1 MRHVI
6 TNHFRAGSF
15 VRSVGVLTSGTL
27 GARAILALSLPVV
40 TRLYSPDDF
49 ELLAL
54 YMAVLSLGTVIA
66 SLRLNMAITLPVEDG
81 EAANLLTLS
90 LMAAVGFGIMLSVPV
105 IAAPDAIAGLLR
117 QPDLQSFLWMFPV
130 GVALAAVYQALQYW
144 ASRKRRFGLVARTR
158 VARAVGGA
166 GTQLGLGAAGIAP
179 FGLLLGHMIYSGL
192 GSFSLARDLLRQD
205 RAVLAAVSPA
215 AMRRAL
221 SAYRRFP
228 IWSVPEA
235 LANSAGVQVPVILIA
250 AAAAG
255 PEAGYLALAMQVM
268 AMPMALVGQS
278 VAQVFIAEAPERLRA
293 GTLPAFTRRTS
304 LTLFKLG
311 AAVLIPVG
319 LLSPLVFPPLFG
331 DEWGRAGEIV
341 LWMTPWHILQFTA
354 SPVSTVLHVTG
365 RLRTAMILQV
375 AGAVLRIG
383 AVVTAAAL
391 AADSLSEVYALSG
404 ALFYGIYLG
413 LVLWSSHENQ
423 VRIENSR

>member
-1 MRHVI
+1 M
-6 TNHFRAGSF
+6 
-15 VRSVGVLTSGTL
+15 
-27 GARAILALSLPVV
+27 ALSLPVL
-40 TRLYSPDDF
+40 TRIYSPEDF
-49 ELLAL
+49 DFLAV
-54 YMAVLSLGTVIA
+54 YMAVLMLLTAISN
-66 SLRLNMAITLPVEDG
+66 LRLGRTVPLPANDA
-81 EAANLLTLS
+81 EAANLLTLA
-90 LMAAVGFGIMLSVPV
+90 LLAAVAFGVLLAVPV
-105 IAAPDAIAGLLR
+105 IAAPDTVTGILGQERFL
-117 QPDLQSFLWMFPV
+117 PFLWMIPV
-130 GVALAAVYQALQYW
+130 GVTLAGGYQALQFW

-192 GSFSLARDLLRQD
+192 GSLSLARDLLRQD
-205 RAVLAAVSPA
+205 RIALAAVSPA
-215 AMRRAL
+215 AMWRAL

-268 AMPMALVGQS
+268 AIPMALVGQS
-278 VAQVFIAEAPERLRA
+278 VAQVFIAEAPERLRQ

-331 DEWGRAGEIV
+331 PGWGRAGEIV

-354 SPVSTVLHVTG
+354 SPVSSVLHVIG
-365 RLRTAMILQV
+365 RLRTALVLQV
-375 AGAVLRIG
+375 FGALLRIG
-383 AVVTAAAL
+383 AVAITAAL
-391 AADSLSEVYALSG
+391 ATGWISEVYALSG
-404 ALFYGIYLG
+404 AVFYGFYLIVVTM
-413 LVLWSSHENQ
+413 LVRR
-423 VRIENSR
+423 V